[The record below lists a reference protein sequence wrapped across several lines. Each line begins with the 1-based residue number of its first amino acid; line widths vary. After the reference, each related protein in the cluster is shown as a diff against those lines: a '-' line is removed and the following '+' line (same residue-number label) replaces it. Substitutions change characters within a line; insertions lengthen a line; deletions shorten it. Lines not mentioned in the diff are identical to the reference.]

1 MIAAVL
7 AVAGATAVIIVTRSS
22 DGADKSAHRVAATGL
37 PSAAVAPVERADL
50 MDTLEIS
57 AEFRPF
63 QEVNVYAR
71 APGYVR
77 QMHVDIGARLKAGDV
92 IALLEIPELEDDVR
106 RAAAAVDRAQ
116 QEVARAQASFDDAH
130 VTYSRLA
137 EVLKQQPNL
146 VAEQEVDQAR
156 ARDSAARASL
166 DAARSAVRE
175 AEAARTKFATLA
187 GYSRI
192 TAPFPGVVTKRF
204 ADTGSLV
211 GAGTSSASQALVRL
225 SQLDPLRLI
234 LPVPESAV
242 PRIHPGAPVEVRVQ
256 ATGEALQAQVARLS
270 GEVSTDTRTMHV
282 EVDVP
287 NPALAF
293 APGMVTSA
301 TLVLDRRPQVLSI
314 PIEAVPDRKGH
325 AASAYVLDDRH
336 RVERRDLTLGLE
348 TATRIEVVAGL
359 REGDL
364 VVLGGAAKFRP
375 GEEVTPKMVTAP
387 RPSP

>member
-1 MIAAVL
+1 M
-7 AVAGATAVIIVTRSS
+7 
-22 DGADKSAHRVAATGL
+22 
-37 PSAAVAPVERADL
+37 
-50 MDTLEIS
+50 
-57 AEFRPF
+57 
-63 QEVNVYAR
+63 
-71 APGYVR
+71 
-77 QMHVDIGARLKAGDV
+77 
-92 IALLEIPELEDDVR
+92 
-106 RAAAAVDRAQ
+106 
-116 QEVARAQASFDDAH
+116 
-130 VTYSRLA
+130 
-137 EVLKQQPNL
+137 
-146 VAEQEVDQAR
+146 
-156 ARDSAARASL
+156 
-166 DAARSAVRE
+166 
-175 AEAARTKFATLA
+175 
-187 GYSRI
+187 
-192 TAPFPGVVTKRF
+192 
-204 ADTGSLV
+204 
-211 GAGTSSASQALVRL
+211 
-225 SQLDPLRLI
+225 
-234 LPVPESAV
+234 
-242 PRIHPGAPVEVRVQ
+242 EVRVQ

-301 TLVLDRRPQVLSI
+301 TLVLDRRPQVQSI
-314 PIEAVPDRKGH
+314 PIEAVPDRRGH

>member
-22 DGADKSAHRVAATGL
+22 DGADKSAHRAVATGL
-37 PSAAVAPVERADL
+37 PSAAVSPVERADL